1 MGDTALGRRLEIRKR
16 ELSASVNKMSVDKR
30 SSMRM
35 KLDERDVREAETTA
49 LAAV

>member
-1 MGDTALGRRLEIRKR
+1 MGRGSEIRKW

-35 KLDERDVREAETTA
+35 KLDERDVGEAETTA